1 MIKKTTMRTQFILS
15 LVAIAGFVFAAQ
27 AAPPSKPNILFILVD
42 DQRHDSLGCAGHP
55 ILKTQEMAATDSPCS
70 LIHFHDSM
78 STKHGHNM
86 LKSEQRVS
94 AIGRIR
100 QQIDR
105 EIFDYQRLL
114 QCLSAYAKPRDRI
127 KRLLD
132 AGDIVRVK
140 KGLYVFGDVYRR
152 TPVSRELLANLI
164 YGPSYISLDYALAW
178 HGLIPERVT
187 TVTSVTTGRSRRFTS
202 PFGIF
207 SYRSLPEPR
216 YATGALLQ
224 QGDNESF
231 LLASPE
237 KALAD
242 KVWDDKRFSG
252 ASMAAYAD
260 YLAHDLRIDIDH
272 LPLLDGERLEAVRE
286 AYSSRKIDRLI
297 RYVQKLRVAADA

>member
-1 MIKKTTMRTQFILS
+1 MRIETQMGS
-15 LVAIAGFVFAAQ
+15 
-27 AAPPSKPNILFILVD
+27 
-42 DQRHDSLGCAGHP
+42 
-55 ILKTQEMAATDSPCS
+55 
-70 LIHFHDSM
+70 
-78 STKHGHNM
+78 
-86 LKSEQRVS
+86 
-94 AIGRIR
+94 IGRIR

-105 EIFDYQRLL
+105 EVFDYQRLL

-140 KGLYVFGDVYRR
+140 KGLYVFGDAYRR
-152 TPVSRELLANLI
+152 ALVSRELLANLI

-187 TVTSVTTGRSRRFTS
+187 TVTSVTTGSSRTFTT

-207 SYRSLPEPR
+207 SYRSLSERR
-216 YATGALLQ
+216 YATGVLLH
-224 QGDNESF
+224 QGENESF

-242 KVWDDKRFSG
+242 KVWNDKRFSG
-252 ASMAAYAD
+252 STVAAYED
-260 YLAHDLRIDIDH
+260 YLAHDLRVDLDR
-272 LPLLDGERLEAVRE
+272 LRLLDGERLEDIRA

-297 RYVQKLRVAADA
+297 RYVQTLRDAANA